1 MIVLKHKKHR
11 WALIMSIK
19 NEYEVQLGV
28 VYSLVCQ
35 KKDEKIICLCSR
47 NVDAK
52 HIALLLNM
60 YGGVV

>member
-1 MIVLKHKKHR
+1 
-11 WALIMSIK
+11 MSIK

>member
-1 MIVLKHKKHR
+1 MN
-11 WALIMSIK
+11 IK

-52 HIALLLNM
+52 HIALLLNT
-60 YGGVV
+60 YGGSGYDISTVT